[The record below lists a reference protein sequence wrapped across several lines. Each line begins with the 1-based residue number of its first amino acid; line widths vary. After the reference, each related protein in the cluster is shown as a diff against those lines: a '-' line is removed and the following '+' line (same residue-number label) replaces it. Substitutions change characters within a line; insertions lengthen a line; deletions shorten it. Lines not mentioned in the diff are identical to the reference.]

1 MTNTN
6 IKTYATEL
14 AQIFSDIEDKR
25 VEAKSILEAA
35 KEAGINT
42 RALSKL
48 AKEMNT
54 DSDKLRKKYDDEE
67 QLDMFRAEAGLFRM
81 KGLDTTEKASAAF
94 RMVGDRK
101 LQESAQALDAVAG
114 TSIAKT
120 HKQGMAAVRAMQA
133 RDAAKEDA
141 E

>member
-6 IKTYATEL
+6 IKTYATDL
-14 AQIFSDIEDKR
+14 AQILSDIEDKR

-54 DSDKLRKKYDDEE
+54 DSDKLLKKYDDER
-67 QLDMFRAEAGLFRM
+67 QLSLFRDQVGIHRL
-81 KGLDTTEKASAAF
+81 KGLDTREA
-94 RMVGDRK
+94 VG
-101 LQESAQALDAVAG
+101 
-114 TSIAKT
+114 
-120 HKQGMAAVRAMQA
+120 
-133 RDAAKEDA
+133 
-141 E
+141 

>member
-14 AQIFSDIEDKR
+14 AQVLSDIDDKKL
-25 VEAKSILEAA
+25 EGKAILEAA

-54 DSDKLRKKYDDEE
+54 ESDKLRKKYEDEE
-67 QLDMFRAEAGLFRM
+67 QLVLFRDEVGIRNI
-81 KGLDTTEKASAAF
+81 KGLDGHE
-94 RMVGDRK
+94 RM
-101 LQESAQALDAVAG
+101 
-114 TSIAKT
+114 
-120 HKQGMAAVRAMQA
+120 
-133 RDAAKEDA
+133 
-141 E
+141 

>member
-14 AQIFSDIEDKR
+14 AQILSDIEDKR
-25 VEAKSILEAA
+25 VEAKAILDAA

-54 DSDKLRKKYDDEE
+54 ESDKLRKKYDDEE
-67 QLDMFRAEAGLFRM
+67 QLELFREQVGILRL
-81 KGLDTTEKASAAF
+81 KGLEERET
-94 RMVGDRK
+94 VG
-101 LQESAQALDAVAG
+101 
-114 TSIAKT
+114 
-120 HKQGMAAVRAMQA
+120 
-133 RDAAKEDA
+133 
-141 E
+141 